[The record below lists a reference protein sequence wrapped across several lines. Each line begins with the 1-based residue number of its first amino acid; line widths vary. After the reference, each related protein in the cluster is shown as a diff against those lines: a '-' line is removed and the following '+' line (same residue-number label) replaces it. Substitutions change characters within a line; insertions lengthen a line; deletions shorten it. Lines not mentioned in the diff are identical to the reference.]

1 VNLQIITR
9 QSGDVTI
16 LDLQGRVTIGVSNDL
31 LIARLRELLDS
42 GVRKVLIN
50 LENVPSVD
58 SSGISSLVRSF
69 VTLERTGGSLRLLH
83 PQGHVREVLE
93 LTRLLHSIPNF
104 DDEAQAIASFE

>member
-1 VNLQIITR
+1 MNLQIIAR
-9 QSGDVTI
+9 KSGDVTI

-31 LIARLRELLDS
+31 LIARLRELLDE

-50 LENVPSVD
+50 LENVPAMD

-69 VTLERTGGSLRLLH
+69 VTLQRTGGSLRLLH
-83 PQGHVREVLE
+83 PAGHVREVLE